1 MSGANRSVYEEK
13 LKIWLRQKE
22 NVTECYKLKKELE
35 NSKNREKGSD
45 NTEER

>member
-1 MSGANRSVYEEK
+1 MSGANRSMYEEN

-22 NVTECYKLKKELE
+22 NATESYKLNKELE
-35 NSKNREKGSD
+35 NSKNREKGID